1 MIRRARPADSPEVLR
16 LWMALF
22 PDDTT
27 APESIQSLID
37 GRTRAAL
44 IVAERDDGLGGFLE
58 VGTRPY
64 AEGCETSPVA
74 YVEAWYVDED
84 IRKQGIGRALFRAA
98 EDWAREQQLR
108 EIASDAL
115 IENEISIAAHKA
127 LGYQEVERIVCFRRD
142 L

>member
-1 MIRRARPADSPEVLR
+1 MIRSARVEDAPEVLR
-16 LWMALF
+16 MWRALF
-22 PDDTT
+22 PDDEQ
-27 APESIQSLID
+27 AEQGIASLI
-37 GRTRAAL
+37 GGKQRACL
-44 IVAERDDGLGGFLE
+44 LVAERPAGLCGFLE

-84 IRKQGIGRALFRAA
+84 VRRQGVGRALFAAA
-98 EDWAREQQLR
+98 EAWGRAQGLR

-115 IENEISIAAHKA
+115 IDNEISITAHKA
-127 LGYQEVERIVCFRRD
+127 LGYQEIERIVCFRRD